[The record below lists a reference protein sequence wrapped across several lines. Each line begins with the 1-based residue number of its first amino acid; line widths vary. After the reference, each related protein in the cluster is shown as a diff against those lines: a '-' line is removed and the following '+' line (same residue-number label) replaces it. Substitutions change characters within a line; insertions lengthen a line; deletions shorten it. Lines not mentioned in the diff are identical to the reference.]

1 MMANAGSSA
10 GRLYLPLWARI
21 AAVMVIA
28 ALLAWRFYEAEGSHA
43 NFIFTC
49 ALTGALYAALV
60 VLTRRLLAPL
70 VALAAFIAIV
80 YATSYVKF
88 QSTTFVLHAW
98 DFVYYFGAWR
108 EIAGWWTGRPWPLA
122 IALAGLGVLFAGTW
136 WTWRH
141 EPAAIARK
149 ISLPLLAVLI
159 GATFYT
165 AQARGERP
173 HMLFNFPDWHWSSFL
188 ISFDESFEAIRRG
201 GLIAAAPSNAPHP
214 FANATCTPA
223 TKPPHVIL
231 IHEESVGPPSL
242 FPQIKYDPALDALF
256 KSFDGKMHKMRVETF
271 GGGSWLTESSVLL
284 GLSSQFFG
292 GMKHFIQYF
301 TAGHLRDTLP
311 IVMRG
316 CGYRTIMFYP
326 AFKGFFG
333 NAKFFE
339 TIGLDEI
346 FDRKAQGAK
355 TDWETDRFYFDNAV
369 AEIERHVKQSQ
380 KPLFTYIQTMSAHWP
395 YDIAFQP
402 QMEVPGGAPGTPPQ
416 INEYL
421 RRLAMARA
429 DYDHLKQELAR
440 RFPSE
445 QFLIVQYGDHHAMPV
460 ATFFGYGDEDDVKD
474 MNFAPDSAAMT
485 TYYAVDGVNYT
496 PPPLPD
502 IDVIDVGYLGALVLA
517 EARLPMPESWR
528 ERLRLMQACNGR
540 YYDCPKR
547 EDVLAFHR
555 RLIDSGLLPKY

>member
-1 MMANAGSSA
+1 
-10 GRLYLPLWARI
+10 
-21 AAVMVIA
+21 MV
-28 ALLAWRFYEAEGSHA
+28 WRFRQAEGSFA
-43 NFIFTC
+43 NFIFTT

-70 VALAAFIAIV
+70 IALTAFITVV
-80 YATSYVKF
+80 YATSYAKY
-88 QSTTFVLHAW
+88 QATTFVLHAW
-98 DFVYYFGAWR
+98 DFIYYVGDWGEVAT
-108 EIAGWWTGRPWPLA
+108 WWSGRPWALA
-122 IALAGLGVLFAGTW
+122 IAIAGLASLVIGTW
-136 WTWRH
+136 LAWRY
-141 EPAAIARK
+141 EPATIARK
-149 ISLPLLAVLI
+149 VSLPACALLI

-201 GLIAAAPSNAPHP
+201 GLIAAAPQSAPRP
-214 FANATCTPA
+214 FARSACTPSE
-223 TKPPHVIL
+223 KPPHVIL

-242 FPQIKYDPALDALF
+242 FPQIKYDPTVDALF

-311 IVMRG
+311 LVMAS
-316 CGYRTIMFYP
+316 CGYRTVMFYP

-339 TIGLDEI
+339 TVGIEEI

-355 TDWETDRFYFDNAV
+355 SDWETDRFYFDNAV
-369 AEIERHVKQSQ
+369 AEIGRHVAQSP
-380 KPLFTYIQTMSAHWP
+380 KPLFIYLQTMSAHWP

-402 QMEVPGGAPGTPPQ
+402 DIEVPGGAPGTPPQ

-421 RRLAMARA
+421 RRLAMARL
-429 DYDHLKQELAR
+429 DYDHLKQDLAR
-440 RFPSE
+440 RFPNE
-445 QFLIVQYGDHHAMPV
+445 RFLIVQYGDHHAMPV
-460 ATFFGYGDEDDVKD
+460 AQLYGYKDEDDVKD

-485 TYYAVDGVNYT
+485 TYFGVDGINYT

-502 IDVIDVGYLGALVLA
+502 IDVVDVGYLGAILLEA
-517 EARLPMPESWR
+517 ARLPMPASWR
-528 ERLRLMQACNGR
+528 ERLRLMNVCGGR